1 LRFEPRGARVP
12 VWTKRGGNAQDSS
25 MGAYPL
31 VEVAKRFVSKHP
43 DVALNWIGALPA
55 DQPRGRI
62 IGEAVLA
69 WVQTDVADAALDSGR
84 SDRER

>member
-1 LRFEPRGARVP
+1 
-12 VWTKRGGNAQDSS
+12 
-25 MGAYPL
+25 M
-31 VEVAKRFVSKHP
+31 SKPP